1 MPQLHLPI
9 FPQRL
14 TYINNQIGVE
24 KKDGRVYYF
33 HGLLPVFS
41 HDEKDI
47 ESFRYITS
55 QLVQAGNVSQMEIVR
70 AFGVPYISVKRGVR
84 RLREHG
90 IDGFSRK
97 AKGGTAYVLTPEVAA
112 RAQELL
118 NEGRKA
124 SEVAR
129 QMGLNVSTVRKAIGA
144 GRLQK
149 KNTNAPRPRGC
160 RGQSRAEQK

>member
-9 FPQRL
+9 FPQGL

-24 KKDGRVYYF
+24 RKDGMVYYF

-55 QLVQAGNVSQMEIVR
+55 QLVLAGNISQMEIVK

-84 RLREHG
+84 RLREQG
-90 IDGFSRK
+90 IAGFTRK
-97 AKGGTAYVLTPEVAA
+97 AKGGTAHVLTAEVVAK
-112 RAQELL
+112 AQKML
-118 NEGRKA
+118 NEGRSA
-124 SEVAR
+124 AEVAR
-129 QMGLNVSTVRKAIGA
+129 KLGLNVSTVRKAIGV
-144 GRLQK
+144 GRLHK
-149 KNTNAPRPRGC
+149 KKR
-160 RGQSRAEQK
+160 